1 MVVASTS
8 QRKGGDPPLDEFLS
22 VEKKRR
28 KRRGPRPRDIL
39 PSHCRPAFFICIQC
53 RRRHPRG
60 FEPFPALS
68 TRRIIRMSFNM
79 AAHSKLPNERANRA
93 NACLLEFFLSSST
106 SFPAERKIGGN
117 WNERDFGEGRE
128 GRLKASLRN
137 NVIWWQQLR
146 FMKSNPN
153 AMRERYFPSVDA
165 CDRGKRKGKKEKK
178 KLSRTAIVQRDRGAS
193 PVVVC
198 RVDDLYLG
206 KGEGRK
212 RREKR
217 EDALLLDHGL

>member
-1 MVVASTS
+1 MRAACLGRRRRMVVASTS

-93 NACLLEFFLSSST
+93 NTLVFSN
-106 SFPAERKIGGN
+106 SFSP
-117 WNERDFGEGRE
+117 
-128 GRLKASLRN
+128 LPP
-137 NVIWWQQLR
+137 V
-146 FMKSNPN
+146 
-153 AMRERYFPSVDA
+153 
-165 CDRGKRKGKKEKK
+165 
-178 KLSRTAIVQRDRGAS
+178 SR
-193 PVVVC
+193 P
-198 RVDDLYLG
+198 
-206 KGEGRK
+206 
-212 RREKR
+212 REKLEEIGTR
-217 EDALLLDHGL
+217 EILGRGEKAD